1 MWNPVPIFAYHKVWY
16 CRMKKLE
23 KKAWLVSGFQI
34 IEEEGVVSITIERLC
49 ARLNLTK
56 GSFYHHFKNI
66 EGYVKALMD
75 FWLEENTLMF
85 MEQADAMKTAK
96 EKLQALV
103 RLSASSEYRCESRIR
118 GWGYMNG
125 IVREYVKRVD
135 DLRLSYLEG
144 VNRDCGYEPDYAR
157 KVATIQYALL
167 IGLQHIYSQRADEEY
182 AELQNIVIDKFD
194 TMLVDDERQ
203 AYT

>member
-1 MWNPVPIFAYHKVWY
+1 
-16 CRMKKLE
+16 MKKLE
-23 KKAWLVSGFQI
+23 KKAWLAVGLQI
-34 IEEEGVVSITIERLC
+34 IEEDGVASVTIEKLC

-56 GSFYHHFKNI
+56 GAFYHHFKNI

-85 MEQADAMKTAK
+85 IEQADAMKTAK

-103 RLSASSEYRCESRIR
+103 RLSASSKYRCESRIR

-135 DLRLSYLEG
+135 DLRLNYLEG
-144 VNRDCGYEPDYAR
+144 VNRDYGYESDYAR

-167 IGLQHIYSQRADEEY
+167 IGLQHIYSQRTDEEY

-194 TMLVDDERQ
+194 TMLVAEEKQ